1 LAEQQPT
8 EEQLNAARMLAL
20 IDMLATGA
28 LTALGKLADPSSG
41 KEPPVMLD
49 QARFMID
56 ILEAL
61 EVKTKGNLSDYE
73 KRALETQLTSLR
85 LTFVEEVNRQKKGG
99 GAKGEAK
106 PDAKPDA
113 ESKDGFTDKRSGR

>member
-1 LAEQQPT
+1 MADQPT

-28 LTALGKLADPSSG
+28 LTALGKLADPQTG

-99 GAKGEAK
+99 AK
-106 PDAKPDA
+106 PDAKA
-113 ESKDGFTDKRSGR
+113 ESKAEEPRDGFVDKRSGR

>member
-1 LAEQQPT
+1 MADQPN
-8 EEQLNAARMLAL
+8 EDQLNAARMLAL

-28 LTALGKLADPSSG
+28 LTALGKLADPQTG

-61 EVKTKGNLSDYE
+61 EVKTKGNLTDYE

-99 GAKGEAK
+99 AK
-106 PDAKPDA
+106 PDAKSDA
-113 ESKDGFTDKRSGR
+113 KPEESKDGFVDKRSGS